1 MQRLIFLVSLFIL
14 EVCHA
19 EDFILCTPN
28 RLGNW
33 TFHGKDTVIIKGKSV
48 ELNVEKAV
56 YQNCDNIKFVSYKK
70 QSSDYKIVI
79 DSSVYANGSYSVD
92 ENNLIT
98 NIGRLRMID
107 GMTIFDVYDKSA
119 NLVDSYSVGW
129 PKDYVYEKD
138 GSLRSYIREVRG
150 DTAFMIL
157 KKEKLLED
165 YEYEKLKKMKWTT
178 R

>member
-1 MQRLIFLVSLFIL
+1 
-14 EVCHA
+14 
-19 EDFILCTPN
+19 
-28 RLGNW
+28 
-33 TFHGKDTVIIKGKSV
+33 
-48 ELNVEKAV
+48 
-56 YQNCDNIKFVSYKK
+56 
-70 QSSDYKIVI
+70 
-79 DSSVYANGSYSVD
+79 
-92 ENNLIT
+92 
-98 NIGRLRMID
+98 MID